1 MIVINI
7 LVVKNFKK
15 LNRIVMMV
23 IIYMLVVENFKK

>member
-7 LVVKNFKK
+7 LVVKNFMK